1 MRAVGGMERQGVQE
15 IQEPL
20 RRLRIQPQTE
30 ENGIVF
36 LIEGQQQVQNANQS
50 QNRRGSEIASAESED
65 DQHLDDIEENNGQ
78 IQTQVSPICKVGDA
92 SRTIF

>member
-1 MRAVGGMERQGVQE
+1 MRAVGGLERQGVQE

-36 LIEGQQQVQNANQS
+36 LIKG
-50 QNRRGSEIASAESED
+50 
-65 DQHLDDIEENNGQ
+65 
-78 IQTQVSPICKVGDA
+78 
-92 SRTIF
+92 